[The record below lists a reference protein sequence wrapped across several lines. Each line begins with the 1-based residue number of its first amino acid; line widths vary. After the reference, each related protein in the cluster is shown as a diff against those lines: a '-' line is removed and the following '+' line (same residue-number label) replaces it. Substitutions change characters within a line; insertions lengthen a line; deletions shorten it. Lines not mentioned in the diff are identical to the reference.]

1 MARPAVRMKMPI
13 FTATKPSVHK
23 IVQDN
28 ARGFSLVEL
37 MVVLFIIGIA
47 STAVVMTM
55 GSPERGVRDEAEQ
68 FAARLAALRDN
79 AILQSRNMA
88 VTVRP
93 SGYGFETRNDGNW
106 VPLSEAPFSTTDWKS
121 GTTVQLSG
129 ARQMRIAFDSTG
141 LPSSAANI
149 ALKHDNVTVTLKLAA
164 TGDIRVVR

>member
-1 MARPAVRMKMPI
+1 MARLAVRMKMPI

-28 ARGFSLVEL
+28 ARGFSLLEL

-47 STAVVMTM
+47 STAVVMTIS
-55 GSPERGVRDEAEQ
+55 SPERGVRDEAEQ

-79 AILQSRNMA
+79 AILQSRTMA

-106 VPLSEAPFSTTDWKS
+106 VPLSDAPFSTTDWKS
-121 GTTVQLSG
+121 GTTVQMSD

-141 LPSSAANI
+141 LPSSAASI

>member
-1 MARPAVRMKMPI
+1 MVRLAVRMKMPT
-13 FTATKPSVHK
+13 FTATKPFVRE

-47 STAVVMTM
+47 STAVVMTVR
-55 GSPERGVRDEAEQ
+55 SSERGVRDEAEQ
-68 FAARLAALRDN
+68 FAARVAALRDN
-79 AILQSRNMA
+79 AILQSLTMA

-93 SGYGFETRNDGNW
+93 SGYGFETRNDGSW
-106 VPLSEAPFSTTDWKS
+106 VPMSEAPFSTTDWKS
-121 GTTVQLSG
+121 GTRVQMSG

-141 LPSSAANI
+141 LPSSAASI
-149 ALKHDNVTVTLKLAA
+149 EIKHDNETVTLKLAA